1 VNLYNLT
8 HCRKPQIIRQFPCIM
23 GAQISRQRA
32 GRDRV
37 TTEHGERET
46 EGDASMHKK
55 KRYFLEHKR
64 QGLGNGKK

>member
-1 VNLYNLT
+1 
-8 HCRKPQIIRQFPCIM
+8 M

-46 EGDASMHKK
+46 EGDASIDAQK
-55 KRYFLEHKR
+55 KRDFLEHKR

>member
-1 VNLYNLT
+1 
-8 HCRKPQIIRQFPCIM
+8 M